1 MSESQVSEINATDT
15 PTTDT
20 MSPLL
25 TVPVSERPVRFKPKH
40 HLFTRLLLPHE
51 RVAENPPEDKPKKHH
66 RGYKRHSK
74 EILRDIRFAK
84 SIVDSINE
92 TSHSIVFDDLEKMVL
107 NDEEVIS
114 HEDLSLQAREVIA
127 NEMEPVQYCEK
138 KWNPSVEPV
147 NADVFCVSEE
157 DIESILAGELRLP
170 YPIENED
177 AFQSIQDQLDTSI
190 VRNLPPEFWGSRF
203 YLDSSTA
210 LTCSPVQTL
219 PPAYD
224 DLLQKLVCIANRK
237 EPRIMQ
243 VVHTRFSRKRSN
255 RYLNELCSSFSTI
268 VKPSILKKALKR
280 MHEISDSLY
289 TISSDKRSK

>member
-1 MSESQVSEINATDT
+1 
-15 PTTDT
+15 
-20 MSPLL
+20 
-25 TVPVSERPVRFKPKH
+25 
-40 HLFTRLLLPHE
+40 
-51 RVAENPPEDKPKKHH
+51 
-66 RGYKRHSK
+66 
-74 EILRDIRFAK
+74 
-84 SIVDSINE
+84 
-92 TSHSIVFDDLEKMVL
+92 
-107 NDEEVIS
+107 
-114 HEDLSLQAREVIA
+114 
-127 NEMEPVQYCEK
+127 MEPVQYCEK

-157 DIESILAGELRLP
+157 DIGSILAGELRLP

-268 VKPSILKKALKR
+268 VKPSYIRL
-280 MHEISDSLY
+280 SLPY
-289 TISSDKRSK
+289 E